1 MNNCWEDISPCLVRK
16 PDTCIPTI
24 QTRVTHAKC
33 PTLDLDSMGLAPC
46 RTSLQPILQGNKVL
60 WQNFGHN
67 LALKGC
73 ETNNTDKVSLVTDAS
88 EQSEGS
94 QEKQTAPLQHQGT
107 TTRVFFHRDR
117 WTFINPS
124 PKTTN
129 APQPAWI
136 LLREDYISN
145 PEIFSIF
152 LLNLFFHLQTTE
164 ILLQVS
170 ALMFPKQQR
179 ELILLR
185 FFILLKP

>member
-24 QTRVTHAKC
+24 QTGVTHAKC
-33 PTLDLDSMGLAPC
+33 PTLDLDSMGLAPR

-73 ETNNTDKVSLVTDAS
+73 ETNNIDKVSLVWDAS

-129 APQPAWI
+129 APQPARI
-136 LLREDYISN
+136 LREDYISN
-145 PEIFSIF
+145 TEIFSIF

>member
-117 WTFINPS
+117 WTPQKPPMLPS
-124 PKTTN
+124 LHGFFWERITYQILKFFLSFSLASFFTSR
-129 APQPAWI
+129 PQKSCCRYQPWCFQ
-136 LLREDYISN
+136 SN
-145 PEIFSIF
+145 KE
-152 LLNLFFHLQTTE
+152 NLFCWGSSF
-164 ILLQVS
+164 S
-170 ALMFPKQQR
+170 
-179 ELILLR
+179 
-185 FFILLKP
+185 